1 MLKGFVFILIF
12 YYSNHCKYWTTFVP
26 NPYLLRIYIT
36 HTSVLKTIL
45 EYDRCQETIFR
56 FPLKITFI
64 MQNNPQCIRT
74 YFRFRSS
81 TNDKGH
87 DFISLTMT
95 LCFVHYFG
103 SFMALMVIT
112 LSSTCHTYLRYGRM
126 RLCTHCIFHWK
137 ILQMINWFECL
148 GCREE

>member
-126 RLCTHCIFHWK
+126 RLCTHCIFHRKHYKW
-137 ILQMINWFECL
+137 
-148 GCREE
+148 